1 MFHADKRISKFR
13 TVMLVG
19 ALFCGLAASAAA
31 DRCANPQTQTFLA
44 GQMDG
49 FALPADPTSPS
60 AELATLLGAS
70 RKEFD
75 DPAVDRPVGHTFQ
88 NLPTGICGARLL
100 LVVCAGDGNSR
111 NDALAL
117 EFLNPTFM
125 WNQFLS
131 TLSNQDW
138 SPGDCAEIALDLE
151 SLPGG
156 LNNASPTNV
165 LSALTDGDFDVYV
178 QDDSTVDFI
187 RLQVDFCPPTECA
200 PPPTGLVA
208 WYPLDEPA
216 GPLARDVT
224 SNLNGM
230 HKNGPTPVAGRFSG
244 GLSFAGFDDHVEI
257 ADDPSLDVGTG
268 DFSIDFWIKTTQ
280 SSGVV
285 TMIEKRDLGP
295 NERGYSVFLSQGRLG
310 LQLAE
315 GGSGICDPS
324 TPANGCTNYNSGV
337 FVAND
342 QWHFVAMTV
351 DRDNPQGLRF
361 YVDCQLVS
369 THDPTLRQDSLD
381 NSGKLF
387 LAKHAFGGQQFQG
400 VLDEVEI
407 FKRALNADEV
417 AQLCQGKCKSTLV
430 QSWDIGICAD
440 EACVTANPQICN
452 NSSEPR
458 SYGLSF
464 RGLPAGTPT
473 MDPGHACQVD
483 GPTSFMLGN
492 AHPVQVPPDSCIPLV
507 LKVDRVAGLNVQA
520 CFEIRAEDL
529 VSGEVITH
537 MTSLW
542 QSSGLCAEPANGDS
556 AGVPPQTAVNVP
568 FTVRNSAATPQVLN
582 FRFESMSSDDQPL
595 VALNNQ
601 APGMPITG
609 SVEVPAGSNREISVN
624 AALTE
629 FRPFAQQDLLLRD
642 LANDEVIASV
652 ALRSLAPGC
661 TVDATS
667 LCLNNGRFRVN
678 VVWSN
683 FVGAQGY
690 GQAVPLTG
698 DTGYFWFF
706 SSDNVEVVIKVLDGR
721 TINDRFWI
729 FFGALSNVPYS
740 VTVTD
745 TSNGLSRSY
754 INPSGIFAS
763 IGDTQGLPNLTPLPT
778 GALTEVWSNE
788 TPFQASLGA
797 LDSER
802 SALCAGGPETLCVQ
816 NGRFQVEVDW
826 RTNTG
831 TGRGQAAN
839 LTNETGYF
847 WFFSPNNIELVLK
860 VLDGRLINQHWWIF
874 YGALSDVEY
883 TVTVTDTTNNAV
895 KVYRNVQGN
904 LASVGDTFAFPQ

>member
-224 SNLNGM
+224 TLHNGT
-230 HKNGPTPVAGRFSG
+230 HKNDPTPVAGKFASA
-244 GLSFAGFDDHVEI
+244 LSFDGVNDFVEI
-257 ADDPSLDVGTG
+257 PDHPDLDVATG

-280 SSGVV
+280 TTG
-285 TMIEKRDLGP
+285 IRALLEKRDLDGGGE
-295 NERGYSVFLSQGRLG
+295 ERGYTVFLSSGRLA

-315 GGSGICDPS
+315 GGSGFCDAI
-324 TPANGCTNYNSGV
+324 TGKGCTNYDSG
-337 FVAND
+337 ANIANGA
-342 QWHFVAMTV
+342 WHFVAITV
-351 DRDNPQGLRF
+351 DRDQSDGIRF
-361 YVDCQLVS
+361 YVDCQQVGVAN
-369 THDPTLRQDSLD
+369 PTLRQDSLD
-381 NSGKLF
+381 NTAPLLF
-387 LAKHAFGGQQFQG
+387 AKHAFGGLFFAG
-400 VLDEVEI
+400 ALDEVEI
-407 FKRALNADEV
+407 FKRALSPGEV
-417 AQLCQGKCKSTLV
+417 TQLCQGKCKSRIE
-430 QSWDIGICAD
+430 QNWDWSLCSNLNS
-440 EACVTANPQICN
+440 TTMMPQICN
-452 NSSEPR
+452 SSTEAR
-458 SYGLSF
+458 SYGVQF
-464 RGLPAGTPT
+464 AALPKGSA
-473 MDPGHACQVD
+473 PGPCNIN
-483 GPTSFMLGN
+483 GPTQFALKN
-492 AHPVQVPPDSCIPLV
+492 AQPVQVPPGSCTPLDLEV
-507 LKVDRVAGLNVQA
+507 FRATGQGTGHSA
-520 CFEIRAEDL
+520 CFEIQAEDL
-529 VSGEVITH
+529 QSGEVVKKR
-537 MTSLW
+537 TSIYD
-542 QSSGLCAEPANGDS
+542 GGGICCFPTNGPS
-556 AGVPPQTAVNVP
+556 NGVPPGTSVSVP
-568 FTVRNSAATPQVLN
+568 FEVRNVSSQPRTFN
-582 FRFESMSSDDQPL
+582 FRFESMSSDPQTPL
-595 VALNNQ
+595 VALNGQ
-601 APGMPITG
+601 APGVPVAG
-609 SVEVPAGSNREISVN
+609 SIEVPANTSREISVN

-629 FRPFAQQDLLLRD
+629 FRPFEQQDLLLID
-642 LANDEVIASV
+642 ADTNIAGS
-652 ALRSLAPGC
+652 AATLRSLAPGC

-667 LCLNNGRFRVN
+667 LCLNDGRFRVN

-706 SSDNVEVVIKVLDGR
+706 SPDNVEVVIKVLDGR